1 MWEQAPNLR
10 HLAAFLEVAERRN
23 ISQASEHI
31 HLSQP
36 AITQAIAKLELELGV
51 ELFERGPAG
60 MEPTEPGK
68 LYAARV
74 KCALG
79 YLQAGARETLRIAAK
94 KKSGGFV
101 NFDRLLTVA
110 QLRALAAVSRTSN
123 FSLAARETGISQ
135 PSLHR
140 AARDLER
147 LCGVM
152 LFEKTKR
159 GIELTEPAEA
169 LALHARLAFAE
180 LRQGSAETGEW
191 SGLDPGSIV
200 LGSLPLARTHV
211 LPAALN
217 ALGREKPRVN
227 VRVFTGPY
235 DDLLYQLRHGEID
248 LILGALRFPLP
259 IGDIVQTAYFSDP
272 LAILARAG
280 HPLTQKN
287 AVTLEDLKEFPWVL
301 PPEGAPARHYFEMA
315 FGAVL
320 RECPYGIAESSSSVL
335 IRGLLLESDRL
346 AIMSAHQLRH
356 EVKRGEIAVLSIAMP
371 ESARQIGVT
380 VRAGWRP
387 TATQEAFLRHLRG
400 ACEMEEF

>member
-1 MWEQAPNLR
+1 MREQVPNLR

-36 AITQAIAKLELELGV
+36 AITQAIAKLERDLGV
-51 ELFERGPAG
+51 ELFERAPTG

-68 LYAARV
+68 AYATRV
-74 KCALG
+74 KSALG
-79 YLQAGARETLRIAAK
+79 YLQAGARETLRLAK
-94 KKSGGFV
+94 KRSGGFA

-110 QLRALAAVSRTSN
+110 QLRALAAVSKTGN
-123 FSLAARETGISQ
+123 FSLAAREMGISQ

-147 LCGVM
+147 LCGVR
-152 LFEKTKR
+152 LFEKTKK

-169 LALHARLAFAE
+169 LALNARLAFAE
-180 LRQGSAETGEW
+180 LRQASGEIGEW

-200 LGSLPLARTHV
+200 LGCLPLARTHV
-211 LPAALN
+211 LPVALS

-227 VRVFTGPY
+227 MRVYSGPY

-248 LILGALRFPLP
+248 LILGALRLPAP

-280 HPLTQKN
+280 HPLTKK
-287 AVTLEDLKEFPWVL
+287 TTISDEDLKEYPWVL
-301 PPEGAPARHYFEMA
+301 PPEGAPARAYFEKA
-315 FGAVL
+315 FGAI
-320 RECPYGIAESSSSVL
+320 RRASKHGITETSSSVL
-335 IRGLLLESDRL
+335 VRGLLLESDRL
-346 AIMSAHQLRH
+346 AIISAHQLRH
-356 EVKRGEIAVLSIAMP
+356 EVLRGEITVLPIAMP
-371 ESARQIGVT
+371 ESARPIGVT

-387 TATQEAFLRHLRG
+387 TATQEAFLKHLRS
-400 ACEMEEF
+400 ACERDGF